1 MVVRRWWKRWPE
13 AQGQVV
19 AVCVGPWDCFMF
31 STVLAPTRFLQ
42 LESMASVFL
51 VVNPVGCWLNLSSF
65 AKARSSVKTEMVFL
79 FSLS

>member
-1 MVVRRWWKRWPE
+1 MRWWWKRWPE

-19 AVCVGPWDCFMF
+19 AVCVGPWDCFMS

-42 LESMASVFL
+42 LESTASVFL
-51 VVNPVGCWLNLSSF
+51 VVNPVGCWLNVSF
-65 AKARSSVKTEMVFL
+65 AKARSSVKTETVFL